1 MSAPVEWLKNT
12 QEWLDGHGPKAWT
25 AAMVLGFIFFW
36 PVGLFLLFFMIG
48 TNRMW
53 KHNRTRRCGMGRSTY
68 NTQTG
73 NVAFDKYRDET
84 LRRLEDEQQAFTGF
98 LDQLRAAKDQAEFD
112 DFMTNRARRPAP
124 QAPEAPEAPQAP
136 SGYTPPRAPGFGDA
150 TPA

>member
-1 MSAPVEWLKNT
+1 MSTPVEWLKNA
-12 QEWLDGHGPKAWT
+12 QGWLDGHGPKAWT

-36 PVGLFLLFFMIG
+36 PIGLFLLFYMIG

-53 KHNRTRRCGMGRSTY
+53 KRGSHRGCGMNRSTF
-68 NTQTG
+68 NQTG

-84 LRRLEDEQQAFTGF
+84 LRRLEDEQSAFTSF
-98 LDQLRAAKDQAEFD
+98 LEQLRAAKDQAEFD

-124 QAPEAPEAPQAP
+124 KAPEAPEAPA
-136 SGYTPPRAPGFGDA
+136 GYTAPRAPGFGDA